1 MMLINEIVQLQ
12 PIANCEQLLRIMIM
26 VTAASARDL
35 IQVNTG
41 LSHAYTTLT
50 ADIITAQITDYQADC
65 SARLRADPAAHADQF
80 AELSGGRSGSPGL
93 LTRWQTL
100 IACVTR

>member
-1 MMLINEIVQLQ
+1 
-12 PIANCEQLLRIMIM
+12 M

-80 AELSGGRSGSPGL
+80 AETL
-93 LTRWQTL
+93 RWPVRVSRLANQMANLDCLRDQMKLPNYTSMP
-100 IACVTR
+100 